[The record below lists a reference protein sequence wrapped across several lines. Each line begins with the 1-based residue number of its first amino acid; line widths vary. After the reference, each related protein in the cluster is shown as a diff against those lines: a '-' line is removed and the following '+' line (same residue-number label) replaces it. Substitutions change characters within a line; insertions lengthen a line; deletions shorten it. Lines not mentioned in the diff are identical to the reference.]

1 MRETAPLPRDMTCGR
16 LASFFLVS
24 SYKSLVEWCFC
35 GGLWA
40 TLSLSSLGFWSR
52 FLHWPRSYKA
62 IAMQLKLAS
71 LVLFSLLVAAS
82 PAPAPKE
89 PIARIPVARRSFTK
103 DGVADIDALKEHL
116 ANVRLYVSP
125 VFLLFPR
132 LICVP
137 VISEI
142 NEQKNCTRL
151 CQLPEQHG
159 FTAPER
165 QWRFEETCS

>member
-1 MRETAPLPRDMTCGR
+1 
-16 LASFFLVS
+16 
-24 SYKSLVEWCFC
+24 
-35 GGLWA
+35 
-40 TLSLSSLGFWSR
+40 
-52 FLHWPRSYKA
+52 
-62 IAMQLKLAS
+62 MQLKLAS

-125 VFLLFPR
+125 VFPK

-137 VISEI
+137 IISEI

-151 CQLPEQHG
+151 CQLPE
-159 FTAPER
+159 
-165 QWRFEETCS
+165 